1 MQIKHLSSIV
11 DFLYDFSQIY
21 YSYIILIHLPKNY
34 PFRVLFI
41 Y

>member
-21 YSYIILIHLPKNY
+21 YSILIHLPKNY